1 MISKLSNDIIDY
13 LINYFNNEENTNK
26 IKSNVIDPLIIYIFD
41 KFYPFFLI
49 CGFIFIL
56 IFLLVLSIFIMFI
69 YNLK

>member
-1 MISKLSNDIIDY
+1 MISKLSNDLIDY

-41 KFYPFFLI
+41 KFYPFLLI